1 MLPTENGEVFTT
13 FVEPP
18 DPARDAWL
26 KQRLT
31 GLGASDAAAVFG
43 VSPYKS
49 PLALY
54 YEKRG
59 EIDMPVSEREALY
72 WGRIL
77 QSPIAVRYANE
88 TGRQV
93 IETPPYELRRH
104 PTHPHMIATL
114 DALATAT
121 PTSKWAPAGGPGN
134 VEIKNAGFFKREDWR
149 DEPPL
154 AFQIQAQHQMFVTG
168 CQWGSIAALVGGVE
182 FFWTDIQR
190 NNGFIEV
197 LVRLCGEFWARVTAG
212 TPPEPDASEST
223 RLLLK
228 QLYPK
233 DTGEI
238 INLGPEYSELD
249 EKLQKLKADAKKLQ
263 EERAQLENK
272 LKLAMGSATA
282 ATFENGSVYTFKT
295 QGRREFVMPAT
306 EFRVLRKKGE

>member
-1 MLPTENGEVFTT
+1 MLPTESGAFTT

-18 DPARDAWL
+18 DPAREAWL
-26 KQRLT
+26 KDRLT

-59 EIDMPVSEREALY
+59 EIDMPVAEREALY

-77 QSPIAVRYANE
+77 QGPIAVRYGHE
-88 TGRQV
+88 TGRTV
-93 IETPPYELRRH
+93 LETPPFELRRH
-104 PTHPHMIATL
+104 ATHPHMIATL

-121 PTSKWAPAGGPGN
+121 PTSKFPPAGGPGG

-154 AFQIQAQHQMFVTG
+154 PFQIQAQHQMFVTG
-168 CQWGSIAALVGGVE
+168 AQWGSIAALVGGVE

-197 LVRLCGEFWARVTAG
+197 LVRQCGEFWARVTSG
-212 TPPEPDASEST
+212 TPPEPDASDST

-238 INLGPEYSELD
+238 ITLGPEYSELD
-249 EKLQKLKADAKKLQ
+249 EKLQQVKKAAEKLSVD
-263 EERAQLENK
+263 RALLENK
-272 LKLAMGSATA
+272 LRLAIGPATA
-282 ATFENGSVYTFKT
+282 ATLDNGSVYTFKH
-295 QGRREFVMPAT
+295 QKRREFVMPET
-306 EFRVLRKKGE
+306 EFRVLRRKGE